1 MALFG
6 RDRGRIEVDQ
16 KRALAHPLRFRIWS
30 LYTKDEDRPL
40 TAGAL
45 HADLAK
51 EDEFRDVT
59 VSQVN
64 YHVARLKDA
73 QLLPTG

>member
-1 MALFG
+1 VALFG
-6 RDRGRIEVDQ
+6 RNRGRTETDQ
-16 KRALAHPLRFRIWS
+16 KRALAHPVRFRIWS
-30 LYTKDEDRPL
+30 LFTEDTDRPL

-45 HADLAK
+45 HADLVEESK
-51 EDEFRDVT
+51 FRHIT